1 MFKRFHLILFN
12 LTFLSLVFSNN
23 SSNND
28 KCVLG
33 ICDIKGGK
41 CINGIC
47 NCIKGFSTYL
57 TSKNHLLCNYEQ
69 KNSVAAG
76 LLELFLGS
84 GTGHFYSGRRIN
96 GVVKLSFSV
105 FFYFSCC
112 CSLYL
117 IRKLKEDPRTS
128 GHPHISFLF
137 LFAMIVG
144 ITIFFWQIV
153 DSILFI
159 FGLYYDGNN
168 MPLY

>member
-1 MFKRFHLILFN
+1 MFHRFQLIL
-12 LTFLSLVFSNN
+12 LYSTMLI
-23 SSNND
+23 SSKDNNND

-33 ICDIKGGK
+33 ICDTKGGK
-41 CINGIC
+41 CTNGIC
-47 NCIKGFSTYL
+47 ICIKGFTTYL
-57 TSKNHLLCNYEQ
+57 SSKNHTLCNYEQ
-69 KNSVAAG
+69 KNSVIAG

-84 GTGHFYSGRRIN
+84 GFGHFYSGRRIN
-96 GVVKLSFSV
+96 GVVKLSFTIL
-105 FFYFSCC
+105 FCYSCC

-137 LFAMIVG
+137 IFALTVG
-144 ITIFFWQIV
+144 ISLIFWQLV

-159 FGLYYDGNN
+159 LGLYYDGNN